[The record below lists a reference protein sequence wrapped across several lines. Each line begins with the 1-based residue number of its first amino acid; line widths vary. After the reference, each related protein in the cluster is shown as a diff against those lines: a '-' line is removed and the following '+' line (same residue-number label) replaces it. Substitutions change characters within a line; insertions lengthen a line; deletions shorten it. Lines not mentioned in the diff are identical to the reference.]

1 MHAIIAE
8 PELSQN
14 VNLQQETPS
23 QTPAPDACLADTNAY
38 VYEKRGVPIKG
49 A

>member
-14 VNLQQETPS
+14 VSLQQETPS
-23 QTPAPDACLADTNAY
+23 QTPTSGACLADTNA
-38 VYEKRGVPIKG
+38 
-49 A
+49 